1 MEKKE
6 IINDSKTEGT
16 IPWWVVVAVVYC
28 FSKVLCSIFRSNDRD
43 DEKLEELK
51 KMNENLEDIKDKV
64 EYININLDEVK
75 YDVSR
80 MRETVEDIKDD
91 IED

>member
-1 MEKKE
+1 MKDAVNLFLWIITASIGFNIIEKLFSSDNKE
-6 IINDSKTEGT
+6 E
-16 IPWWVVVAVVYC
+16 
-28 FSKVLCSIFRSNDRD
+28 
-43 DEKLEELK
+43 ELEELRK
-51 KMNENLEDIKDKV
+51 INQSLEDIKDKV

-80 MRETVEDIKDD
+80 MNSTVEDINIDIKNS